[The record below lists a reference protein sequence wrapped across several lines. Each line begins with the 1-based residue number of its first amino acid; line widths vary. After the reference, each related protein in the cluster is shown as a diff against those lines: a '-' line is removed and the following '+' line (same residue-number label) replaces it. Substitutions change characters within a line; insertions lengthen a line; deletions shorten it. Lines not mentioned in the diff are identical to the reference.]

1 MRRKVV
7 RKNRNRKYL
16 GIAPLVEPGYG
27 ALYIRT
33 AWMPKLTNMGKG
45 KSKVPKRIAH
55 EASARR

>member
-1 MRRKVV
+1 
-7 RKNRNRKYL
+7 L